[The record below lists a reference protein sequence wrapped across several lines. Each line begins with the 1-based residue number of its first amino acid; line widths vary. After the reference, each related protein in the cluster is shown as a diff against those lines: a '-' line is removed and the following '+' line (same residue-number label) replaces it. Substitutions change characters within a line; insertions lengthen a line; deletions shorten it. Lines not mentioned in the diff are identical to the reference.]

1 MKNLIKFA
9 VAAAIAGVLVNRLMK
24 QRAAARFHAPGGNEA
39 LGGDEMVEAIEVVTL
54 GGDMVGGDAGG
65 DQPDVPRDEWF
76 EIPTVD
82 APKH

>member
-1 MKNLIKFA
+1 
-9 VAAAIAGVLVNRLMK
+9 
-24 QRAAARFHAPGGNEA
+24 
-39 LGGDEMVEAIEVVTL
+39 MVEAIEVVTL